1 MNFRIFDSLDDLS
14 AAAARTIVQQAA
26 DGTTI
31 ALSGGS
37 TPQRLHEILG
47 QETALDTRAIGWVT
61 VDERHV
67 PRDDPQSNAGMIDGT
82 LFARGMAAPH
92 WFLRFRTELG
102 EPAAVARAFEEEWKA
117 RAFGQL
123 GIVVL
128 GFGEDGHTASLFPGT
143 EALAVEDRVA
153 TEVFVPKLSMW
164 RETLTFPAIR
174 AARLRIVLASGASK
188 REIVR
193 QVREGAELPITRAT
207 DGVET
212 WWFADRAA
220 VPDP

>member
-1 MNFRIFDSLDDLS
+1 MNLRIFDSLDDLS
-14 AAAARTIVQQAA
+14 RAAARTIVQQAA

-37 TPQRLHEILG
+37 TPQRLYEILG
-47 QETALDTRAIGWVT
+47 GETALDARAIGWVT

-67 PRDDPQSNAGMIDGT
+67 PRTDPQSNAGMIDRT
-82 LFARGMAAPH
+82 LFARGMAPGH
-92 WFLRFRTELG
+92 WFLRFETELG
-102 EPAAVARAFEEEWKA
+102 EPAAVAQAFEEQWAA
-117 RAFGQL
+117 RAIGKL
-123 GIVVL
+123 WIVVL
-128 GFGEDGHTASLFPGT
+128 GFGEDGHTASLCPGT

-153 TEVFVPKLSMW
+153 TEVFVPKLGMW

-174 AARLRIVLASGASK
+174 EARLRIVLASGASK

-193 QVREGAELPITRAT
+193 QVREGSDLPIAHAT
-207 DGVET
+207 GGGIET

-220 VPDP
+220 VPE